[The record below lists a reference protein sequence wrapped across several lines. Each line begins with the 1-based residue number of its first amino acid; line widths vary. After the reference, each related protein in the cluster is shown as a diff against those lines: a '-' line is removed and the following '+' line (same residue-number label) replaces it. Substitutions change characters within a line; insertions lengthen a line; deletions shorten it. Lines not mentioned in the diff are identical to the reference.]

1 MKRGKSL
8 LLHDNLSCERRSQC
22 ISEASLTSTLQRA
35 YDHGAVGAGRGKHLS
50 LSQKRRERCPKAVI
64 LTFIE
69 LHLKELV
76 VIFQKDRM
84 EKDPPFLHTVVPP
97 YLWGRRSQIPSG
109 CLRPQIVPNPTNT
122 MFSFI
127 YTQLW

>member
-22 ISEASLTSTLQRA
+22 ISEASPTSTLQRG
-35 YDHGAVGAGRGKHLS
+35 YDHGAVGAGRGKHLT
-50 LSQKRRERCPKAVI
+50 LSQKRRESCPKAVI

-76 VIFQKDRM
+76 GIFQKDRM
-84 EKDPPFLHTVVPP
+84 EKGPPFPHTVVPP
-97 YLWGRRSQIPSG
+97 PPSVG
-109 CLRPQIVPNPTNT
+109 
-122 MFSFI
+122 
-127 YTQLW
+127 